1 MKKRKTQGYV
11 AISTVLMVGVVVMAI
26 GVAVILNGINE
37 VQSAFAE
44 SRKEAAL
51 GVANA
56 CVQDGLIRLNKNN
69 AIPRMV
75 VLPEGS
81 CAVTINSQMGNTW
94 DVTFTSTVNG
104 YTKSLRVTATRTT
117 TVTINSWLEI

>member
-1 MKKRKTQGYV
+1 MKKIKNKGYV
-11 AISTVLMVGVVVMAI
+11 AISTVLIVGVVVMAI
-26 GVAVILNGINE
+26 GVTVILNGINE

-51 GVANA
+51 AVVNA

-69 AIPRMV
+69 AIPGTI

-81 CAVTINSQMGNTW
+81 CTVTINSQVGSSW
-94 DVTFTSTVNG
+94 DVTFTGTVNG
-104 YTKSLRVTATRTT
+104 YTKSLRVTATKTT